1 MAPSSPSSSSSSES
15 FPLPSSN
22 FASLPVAAMKRR
34 IVEKIL
40 ENRVTLIVGE
50 PGCGTYAL
58 SRRRWVFLFFVRRWF
73 WFRWSLLFSFCFLFI
88 FGFLVGYIKSYY
100 LRFWKDGSFEINCFS
115 FLIVMNSSISIWSHP
130 LIWCREEFASSTVP
144 SGSKHVTH
152 SLYTASPFCGCC
164 CC

>member
-1 MAPSSPSSSSSSES
+1 MAPSSPSLSSSSES

-58 SRRRWVFLFFVRRWF
+58 SRRRWVFFFSVRRWF
-73 WFRWSLLFSFCFLFI
+73 WFRWSVLFSFS
-88 FGFLVGYIKSYY
+88 VGRMVHLIRFSL
-100 LRFWKDGSFEINCFS
+100 LRKWDQMF
-115 FLIVMNSSISIWSHP
+115 FLIVMNSCISILSHSLRS
-130 LIWCREEFASSTVP
+130 LIWFREEFASSTVP

-152 SLYTASPFCGCC
+152 SLYSASPFCGCC